1 MGEVLERV
9 LKTDL
14 KSMLNPNL
22 WLLIVAIPHTLFG
35 ALVPMY
41 QTSYAS
47 TEFSA
52 ASYGLVTAVMLLSI
66 YLFNSGRSLAR
77 MTAFLGTSVFLWII
91 LVRMVAEG
99 GGFQVE
105 AELTP
110 PFIYS
115 ISLNIELAPPLILWG
130 MLGLSGFLH
139 WNMNDSEV
147 EESETKEDSDHELS
161 EILELNNDTSET
173 ESIEE
178 MLEGD

>member
-1 MGEVLERV
+1 MGAKLDRV

-14 KSMLNPNL
+14 RSILNPNL

-41 QTSYAS
+41 QTSYGS

-66 YLFNSGRSLAR
+66 YLFSSGRSLAR
-77 MTAFLGTSVFLWII
+77 MTAFLGTSIFLWII

-115 ISLNIELAPPLILWG
+115 ISLNIELAPPLLLWG

-139 WNMNDSEV
+139 WNMDDSEV
-147 EESETKEDSDHELS
+147 EENEEEVSSDDELS
-161 EILELNNDTSET
+161 EILKLNEEVSEEEL
-173 ESIEE
+173 
-178 MLEGD
+178 LEGD

>member
-1 MGEVLERV
+1 
-9 LKTDL
+9 
-14 KSMLNPNL
+14 
-22 WLLIVAIPHTLFG
+22 
-35 ALVPMY
+35 
-41 QTSYAS
+41 
-47 TEFSA
+47 
-52 ASYGLVTAVMLLSI
+52 
-66 YLFNSGRSLAR
+66 
-77 MTAFLGTSVFLWII
+77 LWII

-147 EESETKEDSDHELS
+147 EESETKEDSEHELS

>member
-41 QTSYAS
+41 QTSYGS

-66 YLFNSGRSLAR
+66 YLFSSGRSLAR

-99 GGFQVE
+99 GGFQIE

-139 WNMNDSEV
+139 WNMTDAESGQNEPKDASENGL
-147 EESETKEDSDHELS
+147 SEIMELS
-161 EILELNNDTSET
+161 EDNSEEELVV
-173 ESIEE
+173 
-178 MLEGD
+178 GD

>member
-1 MGEVLERV
+1 MGDILERV

-41 QTSYAS
+41 QTSYGS

-52 ASYGLVTAVMLLSI
+52 ASYGLVTSIMLLSI
-66 YLFNSGRSLAR
+66 YLFSSGRSLAR
-77 MTAFLGTSVFLWII
+77 MTAFLGTSIFLWII
-91 LVRMVAEG
+91 LVRMIADG
-99 GGFQVE
+99 DGFQIE

-110 PFIYS
+110 PFIYI
-115 ISLNIELAPPLILWG
+115 ISLNIELAPPLLLWG

-139 WNMNDSEV
+139 WNVNESEV
-147 EESETKEDSDHELS
+147 EESDVKEDSNNELS
-161 EILELNNDTSET
+161 DIFELNDDASET
-173 ESIEE
+173 ESIVDL
-178 MLEGD
+178 LEGD

>member
-1 MGEVLERV
+1 MGEILERV

-41 QTSYAS
+41 QTSYGS

-52 ASYGLVTAVMLLSI
+52 ASYGLVTSIMLLSI
-66 YLFNSGRSLAR
+66 YLFSSGRSLAR
-77 MTAFLGTSVFLWII
+77 MTAFLGTSIFLWII
-91 LVRMVAEG
+91 LVRMIADG
-99 GGFQVE
+99 DGFQIE

-110 PFIYS
+110 PFIYI
-115 ISLNIELAPPLILWG
+115 ISLNIELAPPLLLWG

-139 WNMNDSEV
+139 WNVNESEV
-147 EESETKEDSDHELS
+147 EESDVKEDSNNELS
-161 EILELNNDTSET
+161 DIFELNDDASET
-173 ESIEE
+173 ESIVDL
-178 MLEGD
+178 LEGD

>member
-41 QTSYAS
+41 QTSYGS

-66 YLFNSGRSLAR
+66 YLFSSGRSLAR

-91 LVRMVAEG
+91 LVRVVAEG
-99 GGFQVE
+99 GGFQIE
-105 AELTP
+105 AELSP

-130 MLGLSGFLH
+130 MLGVSGFLH
-139 WNMNDSEV
+139 WNMDDA
-147 EESETKEDSDHELS
+147 ESGENRTKETSEKGLSEIMELS
-161 EILELNNDTSET
+161 EDNSEDELV
-173 ESIEE
+173 
-178 MLEGD
+178 EGD

>member
-1 MGEVLERV
+1 MGAKLDRV

-14 KSMLNPNL
+14 RSILNPNL

-41 QTSYAS
+41 QTSYGS

-66 YLFNSGRSLAR
+66 YLFSSGRSLAR
-77 MTAFLGTSVFLWII
+77 MTAFLGTSIFLWII

-115 ISLNIELAPPLILWG
+115 ISLNIELAPPLLLWG

-139 WNMNDSEV
+139 WNMDDSEV
-147 EESETKEDSDHELS
+147 EENEEEVSSDDELS
-161 EILELNNDTSET
+161 EILKLHEEVSEEEL
-173 ESIEE
+173 
-178 MLEGD
+178 LEGD

>member
-1 MGEVLERV
+1 MGDKIERI

-14 KSMLNPNL
+14 KSLLNPNI

-41 QTSYAS
+41 QTTYGSN
-47 TEFSA
+47 EFSA

-66 YLFNSGRSLAR
+66 YLFSNGKSLAR

-91 LVRMVAEG
+91 LVQMLAEG
-99 GGFQVE
+99 GGFQIE

-115 ISLNIELAPPLILWG
+115 ISLNVELAPPLLLWG
-130 MLGLSGFLH
+130 MLGLSGFLN
-139 WNMNDSEV
+139 WNMEHEEVSTKENNDSN
-147 EESETKEDSDHELS
+147 EDDDSLDEIMQLNELS
-161 EILELNNDTSET
+161 SDS
-173 ESIEE
+173 
-178 MLEGD
+178 

>member
-1 MGEVLERV
+1 MGEILERV

-41 QTSYAS
+41 QTSYGS

-52 ASYGLVTAVMLLSI
+52 ASYGLVTSIMLLSI
-66 YLFNSGRSLAR
+66 YLFSSGRSLSR
-77 MTAFLGTSVFLWII
+77 MTAFLGTSIFLWII
-91 LVRMVAEG
+91 LVRMIADG
-99 GGFQVE
+99 DGFQIE

-110 PFIYS
+110 PFIYI
-115 ISLNIELAPPLILWG
+115 ISLNIELAPPLLLWG

-139 WNMNDSEV
+139 WNVNESEV
-147 EESETKEDSDHELS
+147 EESDVKEDSNNELS
-161 EILELNNDTSET
+161 DIFELNDDASET
-173 ESIEE
+173 ESIVDL
-178 MLEGD
+178 LEGD

>member
-41 QTSYAS
+41 QTSYGS

-66 YLFNSGRSLAR
+66 YLFSSGRSLAR
-77 MTAFLGTSVFLWII
+77 MTAFLSFFNLLI
-91 LVRMVAEG
+91 LC
-99 GGFQVE
+99 
-105 AELTP
+105 
-110 PFIYS
+110 IYGACTDHS
-115 ISLNIELAPPLILWG
+115 ISGITFDI
-130 MLGLSGFLH
+130 F
-139 WNMNDSEV
+139 
-147 EESETKEDSDHELS
+147 
-161 EILELNNDTSET
+161 
-173 ESIEE
+173 
-178 MLEGD
+178 

>member
-41 QTSYAS
+41 QTSYGS

-66 YLFNSGRSLAR
+66 YLFSSGRSLAR

-99 GGFQVE
+99 GGFQIE

-139 WNMNDSEV
+139 WNMTDAEFGQNEPKDASENGL
-147 EESETKEDSDHELS
+147 SEIMELS
-161 EILELNNDTSET
+161 EDNSEEELVV
-173 ESIEE
+173 
-178 MLEGD
+178 GD

>member
-1 MGEVLERV
+1 MGAKLDRV

-14 KSMLNPNL
+14 RSILNPNL

-41 QTSYAS
+41 QTSYGS

-66 YLFNSGRSLAR
+66 YLFSSGRSLAR
-77 MTAFLGTSVFLWII
+77 MTAFLGTSIFLWII

-115 ISLNIELAPPLILWG
+115 ISLNIELAPPLLLWG

-139 WNMNDSEV
+139 WNMDDSEV
-147 EESETKEDSDHELS
+147 EENEEEVSSDDELS
-161 EILELNNDTSET
+161 EILKLNQEVSE
-173 ESIEE
+173 EDL
-178 MLEGD
+178 LEGD

>member
-1 MGEVLERV
+1 MGAKLDRV

-14 KSMLNPNL
+14 RSILNPNL

-41 QTSYAS
+41 QTSYGS

-66 YLFNSGRSLAR
+66 YLFSSGRSLAR
-77 MTAFLGTSVFLWII
+77 MTAFLGTSIFLWII

-115 ISLNIELAPPLILWG
+115 ISLNIELAPPLLLWG

-139 WNMNDSEV
+139 WNMDDSEV
-147 EESETKEDSDHELS
+147 EENEEEDSSDDELS
-161 EILELNNDTSET
+161 EILKLNEEVSE
-173 ESIEE
+173 EDL
-178 MLEGD
+178 LEGD